1 MVLNKLKV
9 RFSNFNEAQVIVG
22 QNDSFLHIVERI
34 FNVTVSTRGEEILVS
49 AEDDATLQQIESV
62 FSALKDIYS
71 KDISISDRDVTY
83 LCNMAIKGTISDA
96 LDLYSKRVP
105 IVRTHKGKTM
115 YAKSLQQINYLKSI
129 DKNDLV
135 FVTGPAGT
143 GKTYVAV
150 LYGLNK
156 LKNNEIS
163 KIILTR
169 PAVEAGESLGFLPGD
184 LKEKVD
190 PYLQPLYDALY
201 DVLGK
206 ETVEGMLEK
215 GIIEIAPLAYMRGRT
230 LENAYIILD
239 EAQNTTEKQMKMFL
253 TRLGHNSKMIVTGDI
268 TQVDLPGKT
277 HSGLIVS
284 QKLLNDIKGIGNIE
298 FSRFDVIRHPLVQEI
313 LRKYEELEN
322 DRS

>member
-1 MVLNKLKV
+1 MVLNKLNVK
-9 RFSNFNEAQVIVG
+9 FANFNEAQVLVG
-22 QNDSFLHIVERI
+22 QNDSFLKIIERI
-34 FNVTVSTRGEEILVS
+34 FEVQISTRGEEILVS
-49 AEDDATLQQIESV
+49 AENDKVLSQIESV

-71 KDISISDRDVTY
+71 KDISITDRDVTY
-83 LCNMAIKGTISDA
+83 LCNMAMDGKIHHA
-96 LDLYSKRVP
+96 LSLYSKRVP
-105 IVRTHKGKTM
+105 IVRTFKGKTL

-129 DKNDLV
+129 DNNDLV
-135 FVTGPAGT
+135 FATGPAGT

-150 LYGLNK
+150 IHGLNK
-156 LKNNEIS
+156 LKQNEIS

-206 ETVEGMLEK
+206 ETVENMLEK

-253 TRLGHNSKMIVTGDI
+253 TRLGHNSKMIVTGDTSQI
-268 TQVDLPGKT
+268 DLPGKSK
-277 HSGLIVS
+277 SGLIVS
-284 QKLLNDIKGIGNIE
+284 ANLLKDIKGIGNI
-298 FSRFDVIRHPLVQEI
+298 RFDRVDVIRHPLVQEI
-313 LRKYEELEN
+313 LRKYEEYED
-322 DRS
+322 DRN

>member
-1 MVLNKLKV
+1 MVLNKLNV
-9 RFSNFNEAQVIVG
+9 RFSNFNEAQTIVG
-22 QNDSFLHIVERI
+22 QNDSFIKIIERI
-34 FNVTVSTRGEEILVS
+34 FNTNITTRGEDILVS
-49 AEDDATLQQIESV
+49 SENKVVLSQIESI
-62 FSALKDIYS
+62 FSALKDIHS

-83 LCNMAIKGTISDA
+83 LSNMSLNGEISNA
-96 LDLYSKRVP
+96 VSLYSKRVP
-105 IVRTHKGKTM
+105 IVRTYKGKTL
-115 YAKSLQQINYLKSI
+115 YAKSLQQINYIKTI

-150 LYGLNK
+150 LYGLDK

-215 GIIEIAPLAYMRGRT
+215 GVIEIAPLAYMRGRT
-230 LENAYIILD
+230 LDNAYIILD
-239 EAQNTTEKQMKMFL
+239 EAQNTTEKQIKMFL
-253 TRLGHNSKMIVTGDI
+253 TRLGHNSKMIVTGDT
-268 TQVDLPGKT
+268 TQIDLPGKT
-277 HSGLIVS
+277 KSGLIVS
-284 QKLLNDIKGIGNIE
+284 ANLLKNIKGIGTIE
-298 FSRFDVIRHPLVQEI
+298 FSRIDVIRHPLVQEI
-313 LRKYEELEN
+313 LKKYEEYED